1 MSRKSLSNKNTSSS
15 STVSTRRREIELIL
29 EESLQGPLSELQR
42 RILSVPALNGG
53 FDKLTNQVDKIDQR
67 VESIHDA
74 IYDPDKGLFAR
85 VKDVENSKLDG
96 IDKLEKDVVELQTW
110 RDIEER
116 SIEKDAQ
123 IADDRI
129 QSIKTLELQVAELIR
144 LKDRL
149 LQIGRWVFVTFAGG
163 AATILGKLIFDFIKG
178 HVQFI

>member
-15 STVSTRRREIELIL
+15 STASARRREIELIL

-53 FDKLTNQVDKIDQR
+53 FDKLTNQVDKIDQH

-96 IDKLEKDVVELQTW
+96 LDKLERDIVELQTW
-110 RDIEER
+110 RDIEEK

-123 IADDRI
+123 ITNERI
-129 QSIKTLELQVAELIR
+129 QTIKTLELQVAELTQ
-144 LKDRL
+144 LKDRF
-149 LQIGRWVFVTFAGG
+149 LQIGRWVFVTVAGG
-163 AATILGKLIFDFIKG
+163 AATILGKMIFDFISG